1 MAMPIGHS
9 SAILIRL
16 AYIAGEKGDGP
27 MRPAVG
33 VAFLLLVGSS
43 VQGEE
48 GTTYTCTKHTLHECL
63 LELPCE
69 ALKREPGGDI
79 VVPSGVKIRLADTL
93 DQGEFNQ
100 RDFNRAAEKKCGK
113 MQ

>member
-1 MAMPIGHS
+1 
-9 SAILIRL
+9 
-16 AYIAGEKGDGP
+16 

-33 VAFLLLVGSS
+33 VALLLFVGSS

-48 GTTYTCTKHTLHECL
+48 GATYICRKHTLQECL

-69 ALKREPGGDI
+69 ALKREPSGDI

-93 DQGEFNQ
+93 DPGEFNQ

-113 MQ
+113 VQ